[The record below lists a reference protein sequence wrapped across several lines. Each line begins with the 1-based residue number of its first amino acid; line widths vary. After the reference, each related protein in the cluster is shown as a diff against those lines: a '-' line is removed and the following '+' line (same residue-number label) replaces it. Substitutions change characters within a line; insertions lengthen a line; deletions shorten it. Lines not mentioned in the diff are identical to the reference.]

1 MARGFGARESG
12 PYGEAGYGKE
22 GPIGPSYS
30 DPDVRP
36 FMNLKTFGEKFAEP
50 KAGADQVF
58 ELANGALTKVITTI
72 DNPAEMSFSTVMGA
86 KNGIEA
92 DALKEKAPELFSLVN
107 SKEFLDS
114 LEEGA
119 RQRATEEYSNWKDAK
134 YQAEQWNENGYAERA
149 TQAEAQNFDYRM
161 PFEATYSPLGVV
173 AFTDSTGTKQ
183 SWAYHSYEDVNAKLD
198 YGWEQSEDDV
208 TGRDYLEEVELKSTP
223 EQIFSSLRF
232 VRLK

>member
-1 MARGFGARESG
+1 
-12 PYGEAGYGKE
+12 
-22 GPIGPSYS
+22 
-30 DPDVRP
+30 
-36 FMNLKTFGEKFAEP
+36 MNLKTFGEKFAEP

-58 ELANGALTKVITTI
+58 ELANGALTKVITTV
-72 DNPAEMSFSTVMGA
+72 DNPAEMSFSTVMGV
-86 KNGIEA
+86 KDGINV
-92 DALKEKAPELFSLVN
+92 DALKEKAPELFALVN

-119 RQRATEEYSNWKDAK
+119 KQRATEEYSNWDSRKARD
-134 YQAEQWNENGYAERA
+134 EIEGIERK
-149 TQAEAQNFDYRM
+149 EDRRPFD
-161 PFEATYSPLGVV
+161 ATYSPLGVV
-173 AFTDSTGTKQ
+173 SFTDSTGTKQ

-208 TGRDYLEEVELKSTP
+208 TGRDYLEEVELDSTP